1 MDRRRK
7 IGASVATRTTKYRE
21 IRWVR
26 YGFQTLRDT
35 VLARGGRLVQAAL
48 GEKSPASDLL
58 RTPVGRRRLLIL
70 VAAALVLAYAGGVL
84 GYVMTT
90 PEIGT
95 RTAFTTVVNQFH
107 REFLYPEAQEPLRQG
122 DEILQ
127 VADRRIANWSQLL
140 RSVLEL
146 DRDGHS
152 SPDEVDPEKFAAHLV
167 GTDRSPMPSFVRLN
181 GQEIVRVL
189 YNRDGEERAVWCRY
203 ARSPVE
209 TLLPS
214 VLWFFLKIGLFAVGA
229 VVYWKRPAD
238 RSAARFFLFS
248 TLAFGAYMGGYH
260 WARIVTQPVLLLVFM
275 ICAVL
280 LPAVSL
286 HFYLVF
292 PQPKRMLER
301 RPLTVLSLLY
311 GPPLLFLVLFLNDY
325 AVIRWLANHGAEVGP
340 QLMSMLT
347 VIYAYFCVA
356 AVLYLAS
363 IICLVHSYWY
373 AGDATQRN
381 QVKWILVGELA
392 ALLPITY
399 SLYLALFEAE
409 RFGGGGAVW
418 PMFAASACV
427 TVAFAV
433 SITRYRL
440 MELDKII
447 SSGVRYFLISF
458 LAACFYYGVVFLGMI
473 VVGSQTG
480 AGPSPGQALGVAGT
494 AMVLMI
500 ALDQARGRVKKVLD
514 HHFRREKHQLD
525 RTWQRM
531 SEAIEQL
538 VDPPTL
544 ARRLLHTAADLLATP
559 RGAVY
564 LRQGSDPL
572 YVLADALGETPALTE
587 LSSGCPLVEALRD
600 GGSLAARLSGPIDP
614 ARRQLLFLRGEV
626 AYALWHE
633 EQLLGLLLLGSK
645 YVGAYS
651 PEDFHLLSA
660 FSQLTVLAL
669 VSAEGRRSIETLNR
683 ELQGKVE
690 KIAEQ
695 QRRILSLQS
704 QLGARSAERRAQS
717 AERAA
722 QSAAAPNGASAD
734 AAKAETT
741 AEQDAATDDEGRSA
755 LRAPRSALADGL
767 VGSGPQ
773 VRQVLELV
781 RKVAASESAVL
792 LRGESGTGKELLA
805 RALHENSPRA
815 GKPFVKVHCAALSP
829 TLLESELFGHVKGAF
844 TDAIRNRIGRFE
856 TAHGGTLFLDEI
868 GDVSPDVQIKLLRVL
883 QEKTFERVGSS
894 EPVKVDVRI
903 VAATHQD
910 LERLIQKGRFRDDL
924 FYRLNV
930 LPIRVPPLRERVED
944 IPELA
949 IHFLRLHARRGGKAV
964 TSIDDDALA
973 LLKSYP
979 WPGNIRQLE
988 NVIERAV
995 VIADGPEVTPAELPP
1010 ELHDA
1015 ADDTPVVNETNGER
1029 DPYSEILTN
1038 TSADFRSELGRSERE
1053 HLVRALAAAG
1063 GNKAEAARALGIAR
1077 STLLSRLKRLG
1088 LS

>member
-1 MDRRRK
+1 LRVGAEKSARALTRKVPSDRRLRPVHDRFSR
-7 IGASVATRTTKYRE
+7 IGDILSLWGGHFVGAAIHTRS
-21 IRWVR
+21 
-26 YGFQTLRDT
+26 FAAD
-35 VLARGGRLVQAAL
+35 LV
-48 GEKSPASDLL
+48 
-58 RTPVGRRRLLIL
+58 RTPVGRKRLLIL
-70 VAAALVLAYAGGVL
+70 IAAVLVLTYAGGVL
-84 GYVMTT
+84 GYVLTT

-107 REFLYPEAQEPLRQG
+107 REFLYPEGQEVLRQG
-122 DEILQ
+122 DRITR
-127 VADRRIANWSQLL
+127 VADQDTKNWSQLL
-140 RSVLEL
+140 RGVLSLEQVTPPDVEEAAFNKL
-146 DRDGHS
+146 LSQKQRKEWES
-152 SPDEVDPEKFAAHLV
+152 SA
-167 GTDRSPMPSFVRLN
+167 SFVRLD
-181 GQEIVRVL
+181 GQELVRVL
-189 YNRDGEERAVWCRY
+189 YERDGAERAVWCRY
-203 ARSPVE
+203 ARTPVE

-229 VVYWKRPAD
+229 VVFWKRTAD

-260 WARIVTQPVLLLVFM
+260 WSRIVTQPVLLVVFVV
-275 ICAVL
+275 CAVL

-292 PQPKRMLER
+292 PRPKQTLEQ
-301 RPLTVLSLLY
+301 RPLTVLTALY
-311 GPPLLFLVLFLNDY
+311 GPPLLFLVLFLHDY
-325 AVIRWLANHGAEVGP
+325 VVIRLLANVGRTAEVGW
-340 QLMSMLT
+340 QLAYMLSE
-347 VIYAYFCVA
+347 IYVYFCVA
-356 AVLYLAS
+356 AVWYLAS
-363 IICLVHSYWY
+363 VICLVHSYRHA
-373 AGDATQRN
+373 AGATERN

-399 SLYLALFEAE
+399 SLYLAIFEAE
-409 RFGGGGAVW
+409 RFGGGGAIW

-458 LAACFYYGVVFLGMI
+458 LAACFYYGVVFLFMVI
-473 VVGSQTG
+473 VGSQTG
-480 AGPSPGQALGVAGT
+480 AGPSLGQSLAVAGT
-494 AMVLMI
+494 TLVLMVVLDPARSRVKN
-500 ALDQARGRVKKVLD
+500 ALDR
-514 HHFRREKHQLD
+514 HFSREKHQLD

-544 ARRLLHTAADLLATP
+544 ARRLLHTAADLLGTP
-559 RGAVY
+559 RGIVY
-564 LRQGSDPL
+564 LRQGNDPL
-572 YVLADALGETPALTE
+572 YAVADSLGEAPTLTE
-587 LSSGCPLVEALRD
+587 LSSGCPLVEALR
-600 GGSLAARLSGPIDP
+600 GGGTLAARPNGPADA

-626 AYALWHE
+626 AHALWHE
-633 EQLLGLLLLGSK
+633 GQLLGILLLGPK
-645 YVGAYS
+645 YAGSYS
-651 PEDFHLLSA
+651 PEDSHLLSA
-660 FSQLTVLAL
+660 FAQLTVLAL
-669 VSAEGRRSIETLNR
+669 VSAEGRRSIEGLNR

-695 QRRILSLQS
+695 QRRILALQS
-704 QLGARSAERRAQS
+704 QIQRGTRNGERVSEGAGTANGDSPQRPADAEPADK
-717 AERAA
+717 
-722 QSAAAPNGASAD
+722 AAAP
-734 AAKAETT
+734 AAAAAE
-741 AEQDAATDDEGRSA
+741 ESR
-755 LRAPRSALADGL
+755 PVPADGL

-773 VRQVLELV
+773 VRQLLELV

-805 RALHENSPRA
+805 RALHESSPRA

-829 TLLESELFGHVKGAF
+829 GLLESELFGHVKGAF
-844 TDAIRNRIGRFE
+844 TYAIRDKVGRFE
-856 TAHGGTLFLDEI
+856 SAHGGTLFLDEI
-868 GDVSPDVQIKLLRVL
+868 GDVSPEVQVKLLRVL

-894 EPVKVDVRI
+894 EPVKVDIRV

-910 LERLIQKGRFRDDL
+910 LERLIKDGRFRDDL

-949 IHFLRLHARRGGKAV
+949 FHFLRAYARRTAKAV
-964 TSIDDDALA
+964 AGIDDDAVA

-979 WPGNIRQLE
+979 WPGNVRQLE

-995 VIADGPEVTPAELPP
+995 VIADGPELTPAELPP
-1010 ELHDA
+1010 ELH
-1015 ADDTPVVNETNGER
+1015 ADIAYEPNGNGHNGNHYPFPEF
-1029 DPYSEILTN
+1029 PAGGA
-1038 TSADFRSELGRSERE
+1038 ADFRSEPGRGERE

>member
-1 MDRRRK
+1 
-7 IGASVATRTTKYRE
+7 
-21 IRWVR
+21 VR
-26 YGFQTLRDT
+26 SAFRTLRD
-35 VLARGGRLVQAAL
+35 LVVSRDGPLVHGADR
-48 GEKSPASDLL
+48 SRSFSDLF
-58 RTPVGRRRLLIL
+58 RTSVGRRRLLIL
-70 VAAALVLAYAGGVL
+70 VAAVLVLAYAGGVL
-84 GYVMTT
+84 GYVLTT

-95 RTAFTTVVNQFH
+95 RTAFTPVVNQFH
-107 REFLYPEAQEPLRQG
+107 AEFLYPEDQEPLQQG
-122 DEILQ
+122 DVILQ
-127 VADRRIANWSQLL
+127 IADRHISNWSQLL
-140 RSVLEL
+140 RAVLEL

-152 SPDEVDPEKFAAHLV
+152 PPKEVDADQFAAIRS
-167 GTDRSPMPSFVRLN
+167 GTIAGVAPSFVRFEGREL
-181 GQEIVRVL
+181 VRVV
-189 YNRDGEERAVWCRY
+189 YDRDGHEGVVWCRH
-203 ARSPVE
+203 ARSPVA

-214 VLWFFLKIGLFAVGA
+214 ILWFFLKIGLFAVGA
-229 VVYWKRPAD
+229 VVYWKRTAD

-275 ICAVL
+275 VCAVL

-292 PQPKRMLER
+292 PRPKAMLER
-301 RPLTVLSLLY
+301 RPLTVLGALY

-325 AVIRWLANHGAEVGP
+325 AVIRWLGVRGADVGP
-340 QLMSMLT
+340 QLLSMLT

-363 IICLVHSYWY
+363 IICLVHSYRW
-373 AGDATQRN
+373 ATNATERN

-427 TVAFAV
+427 TAAFAV

-458 LAACFYYGVVFLGMI
+458 LAACFYYGVVFLGMV

-480 AGPSPGQALGVAGT
+480 GGPSPGQALGVAGT

-500 ALDQARGRVKKVLD
+500 ALDQARGRVKAVLD

-538 VDPPTL
+538 VDPTTL
-544 ARRLLHTAADLLATP
+544 ARRLLHTAADLLGTP

-572 YVLADALGETPALTE
+572 YVLADSLGEVPALTE
-587 LSSGCPLVEALRD
+587 LSSGCPLVEALRG
-600 GGSLAARLSGPIDP
+600 GGSLAARHSGPGDG

-626 AYALWHE
+626 AHALWHE
-633 EQLLGLLLLGSK
+633 GQLLGLLLLGPK
-645 YVGAYS
+645 YVGSYS

-660 FSQLTVLAL
+660 FAQLTVLAL
-669 VSAEGRRSIETLNR
+669 VSAEGRRSIEVLNR

-704 QLGARSAERRAQS
+704 QLGARRTERRAPS
-717 AERAA
+717 AEANDIEPTDA
-722 QSAAAPNGASAD
+722 GKPGLGEASAAGEEA
-734 AAKAETT
+734 
-741 AEQDAATDDEGRSA
+741 RSA
-755 LRAPRSALADGL
+755 ARSLQTTTADGL

-773 VRQVLELV
+773 VRQLLELV
-781 RKVAASESAVL
+781 RKVASSESAVL

-815 GKPFVKVHCAALSP
+815 GKAFVKVHCAALSP
-829 TLLESELFGHVKGAF
+829 SLLESELFGHVKGAF
-844 TDAIRNRIGRFE
+844 TNAIRDKVGRFE
-856 TAHGGTLFLDEI
+856 AADGGTLFLDEI
-868 GDVSPDVQIKLLRVL
+868 GDITLDVQVKLLRVL

-894 EPVKVDVRI
+894 ETVKVDVRV

-910 LERLIQKGRFRDDL
+910 LERLIEQGRFRDDL

-930 LPIRVPPLRERVED
+930 LPIYVPPLRERIED

-949 IHFLRLHARRGGKAV
+949 LHFLRLHAKRTGRVLDG
-964 TSIDDDALA
+964 IDDDALA
-973 LLKSYP
+973 LLKAYS

-995 VIADGPEVTPAELPP
+995 VIADGPGITPAEFPA
-1010 ELHDA
+1010 ELHA
-1015 ADDTPVVNETNGER
+1015 ATEPIPAGNGKNGDR
-1029 DPYSEILTN
+1029 NHYPDLLVG
-1038 TSADFRSELGRSERE
+1038 TSAEFRSEIGRSERE

-1077 STLLSRLKRLG
+1077 STLLSRLKRHG